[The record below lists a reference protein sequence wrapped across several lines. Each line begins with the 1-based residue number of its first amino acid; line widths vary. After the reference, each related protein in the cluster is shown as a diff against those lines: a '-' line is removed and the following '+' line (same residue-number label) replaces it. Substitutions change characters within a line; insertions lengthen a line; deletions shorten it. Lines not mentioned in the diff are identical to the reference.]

1 MGVDLNIV
9 EWVLKLNKPLHG
21 IKQESANWLDLIKK
35 GLKIRGYHKS
45 QVDPCVFYR
54 KYSFILTYASDF
66 VIVSHKQ
73 ETITSLIELLNNGPE
88 NYVFVSCLCYIIKQS
103 SASVKI
109 TDYFM

>member
-1 MGVDLNIV
+1 MFDLLKT
-9 EWVLKLNKPLHG
+9 VL
-21 IKQESANWLDLIKK
+21 ERS
-35 GLKIRGYHKS
+35 GYHKS

-88 NYVFVSCLCYIIKQS
+88 NYVLSDEGGISNYLVVNIKNISGETFKLSQSNLVEKSINRIGLIVYVSLKAI
-103 SASVKI
+103 
-109 TDYFM
+109 